1 MESITHRLSNYD
13 SSDSKSNNTLK
24 LQIQALK
31 QHLHAA
37 GAWVKNGDG
46 KKLDELHEAMEELN
60 FTSKALDQEGIGKSS
75 KELVKRHHLAYD
87 KCEALVKEILKNHD
101 LPETS
106 FLTIEAA
113 AKLRNDRDHE
123 RTVINQIITT
133 ALKNDV
139 SEEILAE
146 IRRKA

>member
-1 MESITHRLSNYD
+1 MSESIQLTYFMKTQTPKVILTANKAFLEPSLLRQLEESITHRLSNYD

-101 LPETS
+101 
-106 FLTIEAA
+106 
-113 AKLRNDRDHE
+113 
-123 RTVINQIITT
+123 
-133 ALKNDV
+133 
-139 SEEILAE
+139 
-146 IRRKA
+146 